1 MRFASLG
8 SGSRGNGT
16 LVEVNGT
23 CLLIDCGFS
32 LKETRSRLA
41 RLGKT
46 PEDLSAVVVT
56 HEHGDHISGAGL
68 VARNHNVP
76 VWMTP
81 GTRAK
86 YNNGSVPDPQIFSHH
101 EKFVIDDIEIQ
112 PFPVPHDAREP
123 AQFVFSNGD
132 QRLGLL
138 TDTGSRT
145 EHIEKMLTG
154 CDALLLECNHDPD
167 MLAQSHYPESTKARI
182 SGGLGHLSNDQ
193 AAGILNAI
201 DHSGLQHIVAMH
213 LSEKNNSDKLAQKAL
228 ANVLGCSTE
237 WIDVATQDGGLD
249 WRTIS

>member
-16 LVEVNGT
+16 LVEANGT

-46 PEDLSAVVVT
+46 PEDLAAVVVT
-56 HEHGDHISGAGL
+56 HEHSDHISGAGL
-68 VARNHNVP
+68 VARNHNIP
-76 VWMTP
+76 LWMTP
-81 GTRAK
+81 GTRAQ
-86 YNNGSVPDPQIFSHH
+86 YNNGFVPDLRVFSHH
-101 EKFVIDDIEIQ
+101 ETFSIDAIEIQ

-123 AQFVFSNGD
+123 AQFVFSDGNH
-132 QRLGLL
+132 RLGLL

-145 EHIEKMLTG
+145 EHVEKMITG

-182 SGGLGHLSNDQ
+182 SGDLGHLSNSQ
-193 AAGILNAI
+193 AAEILNAI

-213 LSEKNNSDKLAQKAL
+213 LSEKNNNAKLARKAL
-228 ANVLGCSTE
+228 ADVLDCSTD
-237 WIDVATQDGGLD
+237 WIDVATQDEGLD